1 MEGASGGAVS
11 SGAPPLAHA
20 VWMTTSAGS
29 GPPPEAVLSA
39 FGLSGSPVALPGGQ
53 ATAWRAGAGVLKP
66 SDVPPSVI
74 AWQARLLAG
83 VDGRPDFRVSVPL
96 QAVDC
101 SWTVEGWTAW
111 RYEPGSHVSHRWH
124 DIIAVGERLHTA
136 LEAEPEPAF
145 LRQRTDPWSVADK
158 VAWGDLP
165 AADVR
170 STGHLPALV
179 AARRP
184 LSAWP
189 RLMHGDLTGNVLFAD
204 GLPPLVIDLSLY
216 WRPPAFAS
224 AIVLADALVFESAGS
239 DVVEPLLGS
248 PDFAQYLLRALIFRA
263 LTGHLARSEHSL
275 AVRDGY
281 RSAVELALTLA
292 ASS

>member
-1 MEGASGGAVS
+1 VEGASGGAVS

-124 DIIAVGERLHTA
+124 DIIAVGERLHTHS
-136 LEAEPEPAF
+136 
-145 LRQRTDPWSVADK
+145 R
-158 VAWGDLP
+158 
-165 AADVR
+165 
-170 STGHLPALV
+170 
-179 AARRP
+179 
-184 LSAWP
+184 
-189 RLMHGDLTGNVLFAD
+189 
-204 GLPPLVIDLSLY
+204 LSLNQRSY
-216 WRPPAFAS
+216 GSGPTPGRSRTRWHGVIYLPRTSVPPGTCRRS
-224 AIVLADALVFESAGS
+224 S
-239 DVVEPLLGS
+239 
-248 PDFAQYLLRALIFRA
+248 LRAGPCPR
-263 LTGHLARSEHSL
+263 GP
-275 AVRDGY
+275 D
-281 RSAVELALTLA
+281 
-292 ASS
+292 

>member
-1 MEGASGGAVS
+1 M
-11 SGAPPLAHA
+11 
-20 VWMTTSAGS
+20 SA
-29 GPPPEAVLSA
+29 L
-39 FGLSGSPVALPGGQ
+39 GLSGSPVALPGGQ

-66 SDVPPSVI
+66 ADVPPSVL

-83 VDGRPDFRVSVPL
+83 LDGRPDFRVSVPL
-96 QAVDC
+96 QAVDR
-101 SWTVEGWTAW
+101 SWTVDGWTAW
-111 RYEPGSHVSHRWH
+111 RYEPGSHVSQRWH
-124 DIIAVGERLHTA
+124 DIIAVGERLHAA
-136 LEAEPEPAF
+136 LETEPEPAF

-189 RLMHGDLTGNVLFAD
+189 QLMHGDLTGNVLFAD

-216 WRPPAFAS
+216 
-224 AIVLADALVFESAGS
+224 
-239 DVVEPLLGS
+239 
-248 PDFAQYLLRALIFRA
+248 
-263 LTGHLARSEHSL
+263 
-275 AVRDGY
+275 
-281 RSAVELALTLA
+281 
-292 ASS
+292 